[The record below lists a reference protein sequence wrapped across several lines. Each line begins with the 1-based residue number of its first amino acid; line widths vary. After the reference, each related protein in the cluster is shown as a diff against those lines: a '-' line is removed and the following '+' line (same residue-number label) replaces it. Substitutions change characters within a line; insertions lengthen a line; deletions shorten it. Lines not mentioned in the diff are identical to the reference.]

1 MSEMSMPESRAR
13 LGYLLSEM
21 LSLPN
26 LPADLNRMI
35 SDHLQ
40 KQLSLVN
47 ILKPEYCLRL
57 YPVLAELAE
66 LSAMDTDSQPA
77 AEEAISNGGLS
88 VATAGSVISE
98 SPAEIVNGSTAES
111 VTNESPAELVNGPI
125 HDQNDHFN
133 LASNEQSSQDD
144 LSEGY

>member
-1 MSEMSMPESRAR
+1 
-13 LGYLLSEM
+13 
-21 LSLPN
+21 
-26 LPADLNRMI
+26 
-35 SDHLQ
+35 
-40 KQLSLVN
+40 N

-66 LSAMDTDSQPA
+66 LSAMEADSPPA
-77 AEEAISNGGLS
+77 AEEASLGGGLTL
-88 VATAGSVISE
+88 ATAGSITSE
-98 SPAEIVNGSTAES
+98 SPAAIVNGSTAES
-111 VTNESPAELVNGPI
+111 VAESVTDESPAEMVNGPI

>member
-1 MSEMSMPESRAR
+1 MSEMTTPESRAR

-35 SDHLQ
+35 SHHLQ
-40 KQLSLVN
+40 EQLNLVN

-66 LSAMDTDSQPA
+66 LSAKASEGQSSDDVLQLG
-77 AEEAISNGGLS
+77 EEAESISDEAVAETVNG
-88 VATAGSVISE
+88 AAHDQAGHFDLA
-98 SPAEIVNGSTAES
+98 PAEQE
-111 VTNESPAELVNGPI
+111 P
-125 HDQNDHFN
+125 
-133 LASNEQSSQDD
+133 QD
-144 LSEGY
+144 ERPEEF